1 MTKFDVQINIVKEY
15 EIIELKKQKQGGN
28 YE

>member
-15 EIIELKKQKQGGN
+15 EIIELKKQNQGGN